1 MNIPKTEQVK
11 LKESKA
17 AFAVGINCEK
27 SNSRFTADDT
37 LELETMFVI
46 YNKHMNG
53 TYSKAKKKLSNHPCN
68 YSDFYNSFNDSVD
81 FLNLKIYRCLDDYN
95 QINV

>member
-27 SNSRFTADDT
+27 SNSRFTVDDT

-53 TYSKAKKKLSNHPCN
+53 TYSKAKKSFQIILLIIPISIIVLMILSI
-68 YSDFYNSFNDSVD
+68 F
-81 FLNLKIYRCLDDYN
+81 
-95 QINV
+95 